1 MAASAKIIDLRNLLA
16 ERFPHPSCTT
26 AKRLITGLPFLEE
39 SIGGGLPRGA
49 ITELISPGTSAGSA
63 SLIHALIHCAYRD
76 NYFLALIDGRDSF
89 DPCGLDNTWLQH
101 LLWVRCSKASEAV
114 KAADLLLRDGN
125 FPLVI
130 VDLVLNAP
138 EELRKIP
145 QTNWYRLQRL
155 VEVLPT
161 ACLVLTRY
169 EMVSS
174 AQLKLV
180 LENSWDIQTFES
192 EDALSRLRI
201 VVKRSHLAHPRS
213 PKSAISGQLEM
224 MFATIY
230 LPNFYLQAATRH
242 QPELCEK
249 PVALIEEHERKPVVI
264 QLNEAAENAGIRK
277 GMTPSQ
283 ALARSLQVV
292 IKVRAPTQE
301 KSIQEILLHYAFTLS
316 PFVEDTAP
324 GVCTVQF
331 TDCRNLSE
339 KVGRVIEQLAE
350 CEIRAQAAVAPTS
363 DSSFLAAHLARPVLQ
378 IENAKEFL
386 APLPIETLAMAAT

>member
-26 AKRLITGLPFLEE
+26 AKRLNTGLRFLEE

-63 SLIHALIHCAYRD
+63 SLIHALVHCAYRD

-89 DPCGLDNTWLQH
+89 DPCGLDNAWLQH

-180 LENSWDIQTFES
+180 LENSWDIQTFET

-201 VVKRSHLAHPRS
+201 VVKRSHLQSEVRS
-213 PKSAISGQLEM
+213 QTVSGQLEL

-283 ALARSLQVV
+283 ALARSLRVV

-331 TDCRNLSE
+331 TNCRNLSE